1 MLRNRYKRTFPFEKR
16 KEEAKRILEKYPDRV
31 PVICERVNKTVPD
44 MDKRKFL
51 VPKDITIGNFMYV
64 IRKRMAI
71 SSDKSIFLFV
81 NDTTL
86 VPIAKEMGII
96 YDEEKDKDGF
106 LYISYGGES
115 TFG

>member
-51 VPKDITIGNFMYV
+51 PMKKENPSEAPGLFATALVLATCK
-64 IRKRMAI
+64 K
-71 SSDKSIFLFV
+71 SSPMLCWE
-81 NDTTL
+81 NT
-86 VPIAKEMGII
+86 
-96 YDEEKDKDGF
+96 
-106 LYISYGGES
+106 
-115 TFG
+115 

>member
-1 MLRNRYKRTFPFEKR
+1 MLKNRYKRTFPFEKR

-64 IRKRMAI
+64 IRKRMSI
-71 SSDKSIFLFV
+71 SPDKSIFLFV

-106 LYISYGGES
+106 LYIAYGGES